1 MVSKLFNRYISIFTE
16 GLTLNNKELDI
27 EFNVLFDDDLEPNV
41 SEITIYNLS
50 STTRNRLKRG
60 NSLTLTAGYAEDK
73 GVILSGNIEN
83 VKTDKVGT
91 DRATVIKIADN
102 VPFNSEK
109 TLQMSFKKG
118 IKADQ
123 IIRQLAQRSGIK
135 LAVLNLPQNKVFAKG
150 HSVDGK
156 VIDEIFKIA
165 QDCGA
170 SAYIYKSQAYV
181 RPLTQGDNNRFSLN
195 VDTGLIDSPE
205 YFVEEKN
212 GKTVKGYKIKSLLQY
227 RMGTASIVQ
236 LQATGI
242 KATLRVRKGK
252 HTCKGNSYYTEVEA
266 IL

>member
-1 MVSKLFNRYISIFTE
+1 MSKLFNRYISLYTE

-27 EFNVLFDDDLEPNV
+27 EFDIPFDDDLEPNV
-41 SEITIYNLS
+41 GEITIYNLS

-73 GVILSGNIEN
+73 GVVLSGTIEN
-83 VKTDKVGT
+83 VKTGKAGT
-91 DRATVIKIADN
+91 DRATIIKVADS

-109 TLQMSFKKG
+109 TLQMSFKNG

-123 IIRQLAQRSGIK
+123 IIRQLAQRAGIK
-135 LAVLNLPQNKVFAKG
+135 LAVLSLPQNKVFAKG

-156 VIDEIFKIA
+156 VIEEIYRIA

-181 RPLTQGDNNRFSLN
+181 RPLTQGDNNRFSLS
-195 VDTGLIDSPE
+195 VDTGLIGSPE
-205 YFVEEKN
+205 YFEEEKN

-227 RMGTASIVQ
+227 RMGTASIIQ
-236 LQATGI
+236 LQAIGI

-252 HTCKGNSYYTEVEA
+252 HNCSGSSYYTEVEA